1 MLYTIFIN
9 SIAVFL
15 GAYLLRG
22 VEVKNYWNA
31 LGVAVILALVNT
43 FIKPVI
49 VFLTIPLTILTL
61 GLFILVINAW
71 MLMLTDKFMEGFK
84 VKGFFWA
91 FIFSIVLSFLNAILY
106 RIF

>member
-1 MLYTIFIN
+1 MLYSILIN
-9 SIAVFL
+9 GIAVFL

-22 VEVKNYWNA
+22 VEVKNFWTA

-49 VFLTIPLTILTL
+49 VVLTIPLTIITL

-71 MLMLTDKFMEGFK
+71 MLMLTSKFIDGFK
-84 VKGFFWA
+84 IQGFAWA
-91 FIFSIVLSFLNAILY
+91 LIFGIFLSVLNAILL
-106 RIF
+106 

>member
-22 VEVKNYWNA
+22 VEVKNYWTA

-43 FIKPVI
+43 FIKPLI
-49 VFLTIPLTILTL
+49 VFLTIPLTLLTL

-71 MLMLTDKFMEGFK
+71 MLMLTDKFIEGFK

-106 RIF
+106 RIL

>member
-1 MLYTIFIN
+1 MLYTIIIN
-9 SIAVFL
+9 SIAVFF

-22 VEVKNYWNA
+22 VEVKSFWTA
-31 LGVAVILALVNT
+31 LGVAVILGLVNT

-71 MLMLTDKFMEGFK
+71 MLMLTSKLVEGFR
-84 VKGFFWA
+84 VRGFFWA
-91 FIFSIVLSFLNAILY
+91 LVFGIVLSFLNAILL